1 MRQDVSIEQR
11 IDDLID
17 ALDRNTAALGA
28 KLPGEAPAKAKPAAA
43 AKKPAKT
50 EEQLVAEIVAKN
62 AATEI
67 AKDDGPTLEDVKAAI
82 NKMLKANKRNAAI
95 ALLASFD
102 GATNAPTLQAQGS
115 DVMSAFI
122 TKAEDILLDA

>member
-1 MRQDVSIEQR
+1 MIETK
-11 IDDLID
+11 IDELIA
-17 ALDRNTAALGA
+17 ALDRNTAALSGA
-28 KLPGEAPAKAKPAAA
+28 AKPAATKPA
-43 AKKPAKT
+43 AVAKKPAKT

-95 ALLASFD
+95 ALLGSFD